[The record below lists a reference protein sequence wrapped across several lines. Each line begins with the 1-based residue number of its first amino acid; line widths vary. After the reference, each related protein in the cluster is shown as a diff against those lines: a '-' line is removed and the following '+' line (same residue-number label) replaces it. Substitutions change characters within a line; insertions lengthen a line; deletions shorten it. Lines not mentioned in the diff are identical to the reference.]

1 MGRAVS
7 LPGLI
12 NPTFEIRF
20 TSFCPVSTGMRTF
33 SGKAC
38 EAPSYERRA
47 REAGGSIKPGAQA
60 PGSRC
65 ANFASP

>member
-33 SGKAC
+33 SGKALR
-38 EAPSYERRA
+38 STF
-47 REAGGSIKPGAQA
+47 I
-60 PGSRC
+60 
-65 ANFASP
+65 